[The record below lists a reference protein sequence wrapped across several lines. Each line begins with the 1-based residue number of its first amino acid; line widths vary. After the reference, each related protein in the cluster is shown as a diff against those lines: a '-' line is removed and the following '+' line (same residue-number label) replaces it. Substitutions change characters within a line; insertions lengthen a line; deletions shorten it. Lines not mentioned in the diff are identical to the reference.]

1 MGLDSYAEYFTAHIP
16 LTALVFDNRC
26 LGASDGTPRY
36 EIIPGLQMSDLQD
49 AITYVQTLDEVDP
62 GKIALW
68 GASYAGGNVMQV
80 AAFDRRVKAVLA
92 LVPLIPGAEVFAK
105 LIPSPMRYELT
116 RMFQAGI

>member
-1 MGLDSYAEYFTAHIP
+1 
-16 LTALVFDNRC
+16 
-26 LGASDGTPRY
+26 
-36 EIIPGLQMSDLQD
+36 MSDVQD
-49 AITYVQTLDEVDP
+49 AITYAQTLDEVDP

-92 LVPLIPGAEVFAK
+92 LVPLISGAEVFAK